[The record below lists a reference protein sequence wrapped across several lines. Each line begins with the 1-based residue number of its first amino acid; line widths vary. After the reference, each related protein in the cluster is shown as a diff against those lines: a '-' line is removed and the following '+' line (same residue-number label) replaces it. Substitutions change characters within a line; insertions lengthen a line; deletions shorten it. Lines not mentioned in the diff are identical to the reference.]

1 MCWYEIGG
9 RQVSPIADPRITDA
23 HLLAL
28 QAAPLLGGMM
38 RVEELYF
45 TAFLRRVR
53 PSVFAAACHASKA
66 ARPMQPRCNASV
78 ASSHA
83 CGGCAIIHRTPRPS
97 HGLLAGAAAV
107 GTGACESPVG
117 IPEAARARRR
127 AMRLT
132 RGDGR
137 RADGRVPPDGRGGL
151 GEDRLAGPHCYRVP
165 AGPGGW
171 SAVGENGNR
180 SAPLDPRRV
189 VSILKR
195 RVPRAAWRAVRQR

>member
-1 MCWYEIGG
+1 VQPMCWYEIGG

-53 PSVFAAACHASKA
+53 LSVCLCCGVSRVQGCAAHAA
-66 ARPMQPRCNASV
+66 PMQCKRGLV
-78 ASSHA
+78 A
-83 CGGCAIIHRTPRPS
+83 CMRGCAIIHRTPRPS

-127 AMRLT
+127 TMRLA

-165 AGPGGW
+165 AGGRQSVKTGT
-171 SAVGENGNR
+171 GR
-180 SAPLDPRRV
+180 SH
-189 VSILKR
+189 
-195 RVPRAAWRAVRQR
+195 

>member
-9 RQVSPIADPRITDA
+9 RQVSPLADPRITDA
-23 HLLAL
+23 HLLVL

-53 PSVFAAACHASKA
+53 LSLLRRVTRPRLHGSCSPDAIQAWPSLCM
-66 ARPMQPRCNASV
+66 R
-78 ASSHA
+78 
-83 CGGCAIIHRTPRPS
+83 GCAIIARPDLS
-97 HGLLAGAAAV
+97 LGAGAAPV
-107 GTGACESPVG
+107 GTGARESPVG

-165 AGPGGW
+165 AGGRQSVKTGT
-171 SAVGENGNR
+171 GR
-180 SAPLDPRRV
+180 SHLVDPRRL

-195 RVPRAAWRAVRQR
+195 RVSRAAWRAVRQR